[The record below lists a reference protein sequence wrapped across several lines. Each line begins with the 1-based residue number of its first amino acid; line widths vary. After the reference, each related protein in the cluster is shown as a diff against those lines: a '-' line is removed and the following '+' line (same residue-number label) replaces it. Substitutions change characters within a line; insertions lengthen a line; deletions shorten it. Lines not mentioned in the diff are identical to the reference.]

1 MVRQKGDRMVWGS
14 AYEPIEA
21 GEATLHESIAATARA
36 MGDRVALVDGPSGA
50 AVTYGALAA
59 RIDRAAAGLAARGL
73 RPGDVL
79 AIWAPNTPEWAI
91 AALGAMAAGATV
103 TGLSPVGT
111 ERELA
116 GQLMDC
122 EASILATVPA
132 LLSAA
137 CDVAETAGVREV
149 VVLGEVENDGQ
160 APAVALDPARAVAL
174 LPYSSGTTGLPKG
187 VMLTHANLVVAVDQ
201 ALSALKITSR
211 DTIVAVAPFAHVM
224 GFVITLAC
232 GLTSGAAIVT
242 QPRFA
247 FEPFLELVERHR
259 ATVLIVPPPVMA
271 ALAGHPAVDGHDLS
285 AIELVVAGGAPVP
298 EEIARAVGER
308 LPGVVV
314 RVGYGLTETSAGV
327 TAPDRELPVASG
339 SVGRAMPGTELRVVD
354 PDTGADLGAG
364 ERGELWVR
372 GPQTMVGYLNRPD
385 ATAAMVDAEGWLR
398 TGDLVVVDDDGQVFI
413 VDRLKEL
420 IKVNG
425 FQVAPAE
432 LEALL
437 VTHPAIADA
446 AVIPRPDAAR
456 GEAPVAVVVAREALD
471 AEELMDWVA
480 RRVAHYKRIRAVR
493 FVAAIPRTASGKIL
507 RRVLIDHERQT
518 V

>member
-1 MVRQKGDRMVWGS
+1 MVWRS
-14 AYEPIEA
+14 EDEPIDTRD
-21 GEATLHESIAATARA
+21 ATLHASFLATARA

-50 AVTYGALAA
+50 AVSYEALAA
-59 RIDRAAAGLAARGL
+59 RVERAAAGLAACGL
-73 RPGDVL
+73 RRGDVL
-79 AIWAPNTPEWAI
+79 AIWAPNTPAWAI
-91 AALGAMAAGATV
+91 AALGAMAVGATV
-103 TGLSPVGT
+103 SGVSPVGT

-116 GQLMDC
+116 AQLSDS
-122 EASILATVPA
+122 ETSILATVPE
-132 LLSAA
+132 LLSSARA
-137 CDVAETAGVREV
+137 GAEAAGVREV
-149 VVLGEVENDGQ
+149 VALEEIEGDGP

-201 ALSALKITSR
+201 ALSALKIKPR
-211 DTIVAVAPFAHVM
+211 DTIVAVAPFAHAM
-224 GFVITLAC
+224 GFIITLAC
-232 GLTSGAAIVT
+232 GLTAGAAIVT

-271 ALAGHPAVDGHDLS
+271 ALAGHPALDAHDLS
-285 AIELVVAGGAPVP
+285 ALELVVAGGAPVP
-298 EEIARAVGER
+298 EEIARAAGER

-314 RVGYGLTETSAGV
+314 RLGYGLTETSAAV
-327 TAPDRELPVASG
+327 TAPDRELPVAPG

-372 GPQTMVGYLNRPD
+372 GPQTMAGYLHRPD
-385 ATAAMVDAEGWLR
+385 ATAAMVDADGWLR

-413 VDRLKEL
+413 VDRIKEL

-446 AVIPRPDAAR
+446 AVIARPDAAR
-456 GEAPVAVVVAREALD
+456 GEAPVAVVVTREALE
-471 AEELMDWVA
+471 AEDLMDWVA
-480 RRVAHYKRIRAVR
+480 RRVAPYKRIRAVR
-493 FVAAIPRTASGKIL
+493 FVASIPRTASGKIL
-507 RRVLIDHERQT
+507 RRVLIEQERQT